1 MTEAEFVFEGQS
13 INIQCNENQKM
24 ADICNK
30 LCIKI
35 KVELKKL
42 IFLYAGNL
50 LNLEK
55 TFNEIT
61 KEKKINVL
69 VYRQENKEYLNDKAQ
84 IDNKILDDIISFNNN
99 TKYSLTGI
107 IGQIEN
113 VIDAIN
119 KKKEINFINS
129 QLKNA
134 NIVVKNINDDII
146 KMNNKLTQIKYG
158 NAPIDI
164 NNEQDIVK
172 KENKKE
178 EKLKNEIICIYN
190 KQKKEIDLLHDYK
203 MDYIDEAGKL
213 YLEAKVNISERYIDI
228 YLNDKKIPFCYK
240 YVSDEIGEIK
250 VKFKFKKLLT
260 STGHMF
266 YDCSSLIKIDLSEFN
281 TINIKNMSFMFCCC
295 SSLKSLDLSS
305 FNTSKVE
312 YMTQMFSGCNS
323 LESLDLSSF
332 DTNNVKFMNYLF
344 HECYSLDKE
353 NVKINDDKGEKLL
366 FELYKW

>member
-1 MTEAEFVFEGQS
+1 MYKNKSWIKKIDLF
-13 INIQCNENQKM
+13 
-24 ADICNK
+24 ICWK
-30 LCIKI
+30 FIKFR
-35 KVELKKL
+35 E
-42 IFLYAGNL
+42 
-50 LNLEK
+50 

-61 KEKKINVL
+61 KEKKINIL

-84 IDNKILDDIISFNNN
+84 IENKILDDIISFNNN

-158 NAPIDI
+158 NAPIEN

-228 YLNDKKIPFCYK
+228 YLND
-240 YVSDEIGEIK
+240 
-250 VKFKFKKLLT
+250 
-260 STGHMF
+260 
-266 YDCSSLIKIDLSEFN
+266 
-281 TINIKNMSFMFCCC
+281 
-295 SSLKSLDLSS
+295 
-305 FNTSKVE
+305 
-312 YMTQMFSGCNS
+312 
-323 LESLDLSSF
+323 
-332 DTNNVKFMNYLF
+332 
-344 HECYSLDKE
+344 
-353 NVKINDDKGEKLL
+353 
-366 FELYKW
+366 

>member
-24 ADICNK
+24 IDICNK

-42 IFLYAGNL
+42 IFLFGGNL

-55 TFNEIT
+55 TFNEVT
-61 KEKKINVL
+61 KEKKINIL
-69 VYRQENKEYLNDKAQ
+69 VYRQENKEYLDDKAQ

-99 TKYSLTGI
+99 TKYSLSGI

-119 KKKEINFINS
+119 KKKETNFINS

-134 NIVVKNINDDII
+134 NVVIKNINEDIN
-146 KMNNKLTQIKYG
+146 KMNNKLTQLKYG
-158 NAPIDI
+158 NNHID
-164 NNEQDIVK
+164 NNNKQDMQK
-172 KENKKE
+172 MENKSE
-178 EKLKNEIICIYN
+178 EKLKNEIICFYN
-190 KQKKEIDLLHDYK
+190 KQKKEIDLLHDYQ
-203 MDYIDEAGKL
+203 MDFRDEAGKL
-213 YLEAKVNISERYIDI
+213 YLEAKVNINERYIDI

-260 STGHMF
+260 TTDHMF

-281 TINIKNMSFMFCCC
+281 TINVKNMGFMFCLC

-305 FNTSKVE
+305 FNTSKVT
-312 YMTQMFSGCNS
+312 YMTQMFGGCTS

-332 DTNNVKFMNYLF
+332 DTKNVQFMNNLF
-344 HECYSLDKE
+344 FECYSLDKE
-353 NVKINDDKGEKLL
+353 KVKINDDKGEKLL